1 MTTPAPATDR
11 PSFSNPTMN
20 DTITVCGLVGS
31 LRAGSLN
38 RALLRAATE
47 VGREEG
53 VDIRLFDRLREI
65 PPYDQDQDR
74 DGARPESV
82 EALKAAIR
90 AADAL
95 LIATAEYNYGI
106 PGVLKNAIDWASRP
120 AAETPLKG
128 KPAALMGASTGMSGT
143 IRAQLQLRQCFV
155 FTQTLA
161 MLQPEVLIPRA
172 QERFDAEGRL
182 TDDSTREL
190 LRKQLRALV
199 EWTHRVAPKPT

>member
-1 MTTPAPATDR
+1 M
-11 PSFSNPTMN
+11 SQSI
-20 DTITVCGLVGS
+20 TICALVGS

-38 RALLRAATE
+38 RALMRAAID

-53 VDIRLFDRLREI
+53 IDIRLFDRLREI
-65 PPYDQDQDR
+65 PPYDQDQDT
-74 DGARPESV
+74 DALRPPSV
-82 EALKAAIR
+82 EALKTAIR
-90 AADAL
+90 EADAL
-95 LIATAEYNYGI
+95 LIATPEYNYSI

-128 KPAALMGASTGMSGT
+128 KPAALMGASGGMSGT
-143 IRAQLQLRQCFV
+143 IRAQLHLRQCFV

-172 QERFDAEGRL
+172 QERFDVDGRL

-199 EWTHRVAPKPT
+199 EWTHRMAPTQAS